1 MKLVAENKRARFEYE
16 FIETY
21 EAGIVLTGDEIKS
34 VRLGHFSIVDTYGY
48 VKNEEC
54 FLRNSYIK
62 EYSNSFDA
70 GRSGDTSRRDRKLLL
85 HKDEILKIKKKIEQ
99 DRLTIVPT
107 KAYFSGSNIKV
118 EIAVARGKKLY
129 DKRESLKQ
137 KDLDRRL
144 KWKFEL
150 YSKHEALRDINSK
163 WNEIKKNSLTRKK

>member
-1 MKLVAENKRARFEYE
+1 MKIVAENKRARFEYE
-16 FIETY
+16 ILDTY

-34 VRLGHFSIVDTYGY
+34 VRLGHFSIVDTYGFI
-48 VKNEEC
+48 KDGEC

-70 GRSGDTSRRDRKLLL
+70 GRYGDTSRRDRKLLL

-99 DRLTIVPT
+99 DHLTLVPT

-118 EIAVARGKKLY
+118 EIAVARGKKLF

-137 KDLDRRL
+137 KDLDKR
-144 KWKFEL
+144 
-150 YSKHEALRDINSK
+150 
-163 WNEIKKNSLTRKK
+163 IKNKI

>member
-1 MKLVAENKRARFEYE
+1 MKLVAENRRAKFEYE
-16 FIETY
+16 LLDSY

-48 VKNEEC
+48 IKNLEC

-70 GRSGDTSRRDRKLLL
+70 GRYGDTSRRDRKLLL
-85 HKDEILKIKKKIEQ
+85 HKDEIVKIKKKLEQ
-99 DRLTIVPT
+99 EHLTLVPT
-107 KAYFSGSNIKV
+107 KAYFSGSNVKV

-137 KDLDRRL
+137 KDIERRL
-144 KWKFEL
+144 K
-150 YSKHEALRDINSK
+150 
-163 WNEIKKNSLTRKK
+163 

>member
-16 FIETY
+16 LLDAY

-48 VKNEEC
+48 IKDGEC

-70 GRSGDTSRRDRKLLL
+70 GRYGDTTRRDRKLLL
-85 HKDEILKIKKKIEQ
+85 HKDEIVKIKKKLEQ
-99 DRLTIVPT
+99 DHLTLVPT
-107 KAYFSGSNIKV
+107 KAYFSGSNVKV

-129 DKRESLKQ
+129 DKRESLKK
-137 KDLDRRL
+137 KDIERRL
-144 KWKFEL
+144 K
-150 YSKHEALRDINSK
+150 
-163 WNEIKKNSLTRKK
+163 

>member
-16 FIETY
+16 LLDTF
-21 EAGIVLTGDEIKS
+21 EAGIVLTGDEIKA
-34 VRLGHFSIVDTYGY
+34 VRLGHFSIVDTYGFI
-48 VKNEEC
+48 KDGEC

-70 GRSGDTSRRDRKLLL
+70 GRYGDTTRRDRKLLL

-99 DRLTIVPT
+99 DNLTIVPT

-129 DKRESLKQ
+129 DKRESLKK
-137 KDLDRRL
+137 KDLDRRM
-144 KWKFEL
+144 K
-150 YSKHEALRDINSK
+150 
-163 WNEIKKNSLTRKK
+163 

>member
-16 FIETY
+16 LLETY

-34 VRLGHFSIVDTYGY
+34 VRLGHFSIVDTYGFI
-48 VKNEEC
+48 KNGEC

-70 GRSGDTSRRDRKLLL
+70 GRMGDLTRRDRKLLL
-85 HKDEILKIKKKIEQ
+85 HKDEILKMNKKLEQ
-99 DRLTIVPT
+99 EHLTIVPT

-129 DKRESLKQ
+129 DKRESLK
-137 KDLDRRL
+137 KKELDRKL
-144 KWKFEL
+144 K
-150 YSKHEALRDINSK
+150 
-163 WNEIKKNSLTRKK
+163 